1 VKGVK
6 GDLLF
11 YSDFPFGFH
20 NAEAEEKMARFAARG
35 WRVLYVEQ
43 LGIRNPRPRHV
54 LRALRRARTPPRQA
68 PFEVVSPKLL
78 PPRRAPGVDALNR
91 RWLARQLLGR
101 IGDTTRTVLWLRFP
115 TPELVPIVEG
125 HAWRAVVYEAVD
137 DHAAGPGLTGRLV
150 PVLRAAEERV
160 LARADVVFAWS
171 EPIRERLAVR
181 HPNVLLATAAA
192 ELEPLE
198 AVAEAPGEERTAVFA
213 GALGFRFD
221 ERLAAGAARLLA
233 DWKLVLAGPADEGAT
248 RALAGVPNVELAGRF
263 EHAELPALLA
273 RAAVA
278 LIPYRRNAFTDTLVP
293 VKLVEYLAAGRP
305 VVSTPMRAAE
315 GFADVVTF
323 AAGPEAFA
331 EAVRA
336 AARDDSAEARRRR
349 VERVRPYSW
358 NRRIDELEAA
368 IEAAANG

>member
-1 VKGVK
+1 MKGE
-6 GDLLF
+6 LLF

-20 NAEAEEKMARFAARG
+20 NTEAEEKMARFAARG
-35 WRVLYVEQ
+35 WRVVYVEQ

-54 LRALRRARTPPRQA
+54 LRALRRSSAPPRAA

-78 PPRRAPGVDALNR
+78 PPRRAPVVDALNR

-101 IGDTTRTVLWLRFP
+101 IGDTARTVLWVRFP
-115 TPELVPIVEG
+115 TPELVQLVEG
-125 HAWRAVVYEAVD
+125 HSWRAVVYEAVD

-150 PVLRAAEERV
+150 PVLQAAEDRV
-160 LARADVVFAWS
+160 LACADVVFAWS
-171 EPIRERLAVR
+171 EPIRERLAAR
-181 HPNVLLATAAA
+181 HPNVRLATAAA

-221 ERLAAGAARLLA
+221 ERLAADAARLLP
-233 DWKLVLAGPADEGAT
+233 DWTLVLAGPADEEAT
-248 RALAGVPNVELAGRF
+248 RALAGLTNVELTGRF
-263 EHAELPALLA
+263 EHAELPALLT
-273 RAAVA
+273 RAAVT

-305 VVSTPMRAAE
+305 VVSTPMRGAE
-315 GFADVVTF
+315 GFGDVVSF
-323 AAGPEAFA
+323 AAGAEAFA

-358 NRRIDELEAA
+358 DRRIDELEAA
-368 IEAAANG
+368 IEEATHD

>member
-1 VKGVK
+1 VK
-6 GDLLF
+6 GDLLL

-20 NAEAEEKMARFAARG
+20 NAEAEEKAARFAARG
-35 WRVLYVEQ
+35 WRVVYVEQ
-43 LGIRNPRPRHV
+43 LGIRNPRPRHA
-54 LRALRRARTPPRQA
+54 LRALRRAGGPPRAA

-78 PPRRAPGVDALNR
+78 PPRRAPGIDALNR

-101 IGDTTRTVLWLRFP
+101 IGDTARTVLWARFP
-115 TPELVPIVEG
+115 TPELVPLIEE

-137 DHAAGPGLTGRLV
+137 DHAAGPGMTEGLV
-150 PVLRAAEERV
+150 RVLRAAEDRV

-171 EPIRERLAVR
+171 EPIRERLAAR

-221 ERLAAGAARLLA
+221 ERLAAEAARRLP
-233 DWKLVLAGPADEGAT
+233 DWTFLLAGPADEEAS
-248 RALAGVPNVELAGRF
+248 RALAGLPNVRLTGRF
-263 EHAELPALLA
+263 EHRELPALLA
-273 RAAVA
+273 RAVVA
-278 LIPYRRNAFTDTLVP
+278 LVPYRRNAFTDMLVP

-305 VVSTPMRAAE
+305 VVSTPMRAAA
-315 GFADVVTF
+315 GFVDVVAF
-323 AAGPEAFA
+323 AEGAEEFA

-336 AARDDSAEARRRR
+336 AARADSPEARRRR
-349 VERVRPYSW
+349 VERARPYSW
-358 NRRIDELEAA
+358 DRRIDQLEAA
-368 IEAAANG
+368 IEAAARD

>member
-1 VKGVK
+1 MK

-20 NAEAEEKMARFAARG
+20 NAEAEEKAARFAARG
-35 WRVLYVEQ
+35 WRVVYVEQ

-54 LRALRRARTPPRQA
+54 LRALRRARTPPRGA

-91 RWLARQLLGR
+91 RWLARRLLAQVR
-101 IGDTTRTVLWLRFP
+101 DPAATVLWVRFP
-115 TPELVPIVEG
+115 TPELVQLVEG
-125 HAWRAVVYEAVD
+125 NPWRAVVFEAVD
-137 DHAAGPGLTGRLV
+137 DHAAGPGMTERLV
-150 PVLRAAEERV
+150 RVLRSAEDRI

-171 EPIRERLAVR
+171 EPIRERLAAL
-181 HPNVLLATAAA
+181 HPNVHLATAAA

-198 AVAEAPGEERTAVFA
+198 AVADAPGEERTAVFA

-221 ERLAAGAARLLA
+221 ERLAAEAARLLP
-233 DWKLVLAGPADEGAT
+233 DWTLVLAGPADEEAA
-248 RALAGVPNVELAGRF
+248 RELAGLPNVRLPGRF
-263 EHAELPALLA
+263 EHGDLPTLLG

-305 VVSTPMRAAE
+305 VVSTPIRAAA
-315 GFADVVTF
+315 GFADVVAF
-323 AAGPEAFA
+323 AEGAEAFA

-336 AARDDSAEARRRR
+336 AARDDSPEARRRR

-358 NRRIDELEAA
+358 ERRIDELEAA
-368 IEAAANG
+368 IEAVARA

>member
-1 VKGVK
+1 MKGVK

-20 NAEAEEKMARFAARG
+20 NTEAEEKMARFAARG

-54 LRALRRARTPPRQA
+54 LRALRRARTPPRRA

-78 PPRRAPGVDALNR
+78 PPRRAPGVDAFNR
-91 RWLARQLLGR
+91 RWLARQLLGH
-101 IGDTTRTVLWLRFP
+101 IGDTARTVLWVRFP
-115 TPELVPIVEG
+115 TPELVPLVEG

-150 PVLRAAEERV
+150 PVLRAAEERL

-221 ERLAAGAARLLA
+221 ERLAADAARLLS

-248 RALAGVPNVELAGRF
+248 RALAGLPNVELAGRF

-368 IEAAANG
+368 IEAAVRG